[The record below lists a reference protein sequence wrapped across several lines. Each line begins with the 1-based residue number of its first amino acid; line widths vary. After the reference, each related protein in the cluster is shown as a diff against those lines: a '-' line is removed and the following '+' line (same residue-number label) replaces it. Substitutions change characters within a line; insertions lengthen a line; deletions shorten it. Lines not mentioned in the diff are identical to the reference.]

1 VIDCSTWGSC
11 SFWAW
16 HPRPAPPLDLHALH
30 RHRHR
35 GICMCSRRSLAQPP
49 GTRCW
54 RQRAPPPASSRPLT
68 APAVCFV
75 TSPLFA
81 ALTCCLVSR
90 RRRDIS
96 NFSLVLVP
104 TARLPALPPSTARLP
119 ALYLSRPLPRPP
131 LVVPLPGIFCMPFNA
146 THTFW
151 QLSFRMPLEAD
162 ARLMKGRCLTLK
174 AEALSRCRAWHG
186 SRCVPVVLSRRLGLV
201 CLWVCLCLCLC
212 VCGCCMYIV
221 Y

>member
-54 RQRAPPPASSRPLT
+54 RQRAPPPASSRPST

-119 ALYLSRPLPRPP
+119 ALYLPP
-131 LVVPLPGIFCMPFNA
+131 ALYRDPPSSCRSQAYFACPSTQRIPSGSCRFGCP
-146 THTFW
+146 
-151 QLSFRMPLEAD
+151 S
-162 ARLMKGRCLTLK
+162 KLTP
-174 AEALSRCRAWHG
+174 A
-186 SRCVPVVLSRRLGLV
+186 
-201 CLWVCLCLCLC
+201 
-212 VCGCCMYIV
+212 
-221 Y
+221 